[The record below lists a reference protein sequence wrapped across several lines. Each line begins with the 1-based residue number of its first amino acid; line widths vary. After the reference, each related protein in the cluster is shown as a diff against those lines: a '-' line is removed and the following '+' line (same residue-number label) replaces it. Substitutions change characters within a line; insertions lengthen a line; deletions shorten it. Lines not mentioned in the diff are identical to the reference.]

1 MCLHKAS
8 LCKDCSMIDLPF
20 HNGNEFL
27 VVYFKVCLEPRC
39 CYGDGLQRCFR
50 GYWNYCPE
58 EWCGPSTSYIFCVVL
73 LAMINCLHCVSVS
86 SGDFGSTDP
95 AIFGAAIPIT
105 AVVSIRCLYNRS
117 VLAVTPSGCILILC
131 LNFMKSIRL

>member
-1 MCLHKAS
+1 MAMD
-8 LCKDCSMIDLPF
+8 CKGVFVAIGTIAQKNDVAHRLLTFS
-20 HNGNEFL
+20 
-27 VVYFKVCLEPRC
+27 VY
-39 CYGDGLQRCFR
+39 
-50 GYWNYCPE
+50 
-58 EWCGPSTSYIFCVVL
+58 VL

-131 LNFMKSIRL
+131 LNFMKSIRLIKMNIYKLFF